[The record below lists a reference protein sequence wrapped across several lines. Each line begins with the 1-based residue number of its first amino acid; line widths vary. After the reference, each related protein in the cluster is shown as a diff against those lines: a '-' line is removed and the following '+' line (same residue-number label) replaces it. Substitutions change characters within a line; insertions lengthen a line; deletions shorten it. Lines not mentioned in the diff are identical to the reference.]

1 MSSQLDLRELAMDR
15 GSSGTLDPGPPR
27 HLWARLVLPAVV
39 LAGFAAT
46 MAWAARER
54 FLPAR
59 PVTVV
64 PVLVAR
70 AEVRPAG
77 TALFRSAGWIEPRPA
92 PVIVSALAEG
102 VVNELLVLEGE
113 SVDAGQPLARLID
126 VDARRA
132 VAQAEADISLR
143 RAELASAEAE
153 LAAAEARLR
162 EPLHLAVELAEADRL
177 LVEAEAELETA
188 PFRQQIAESRL
199 RYAEQQWE
207 AKQAAG
213 EAVAGRALQ
222 QARSDLDTAR
232 AGLEE
237 VRLRQPRL
245 EQEIEALRRKRSAV
259 ARQLELKVEESR
271 LVAETKASVQAAQAR
286 LRQAELAL
294 EAARL
299 QLERMTVTS
308 PMPGRVLQVVAQP
321 GSRVMGLAPQAAH
334 DSSTVV
340 TLYDPARLQVRA
352 DVRLED
358 VPLVEPGQPVRIE
371 TASLG
376 KPMDGRVLGVTSRAS
391 VQKNTLEVKVAINAP
406 PESVRPE
413 MLVQVTFLAPEG
425 KTAPSAEEHDGE
437 RILVPRELVER
448 RGDEG
453 LVWVAAPDGK
463 ARRSA
468 VRLGR
473 AGTEELV
480 EVASGLTATDKLIV
494 SGRDALVEGQRV
506 AISGE
511 DITIGTQAGR
521 QP

>member
-1 MSSQLDLRELAMDR
+1 M
-15 GSSGTLDPGPPR
+15 
-27 HLWARLVLPAVV
+27 LPAVV

-46 MAWAARER
+46 MAWAARDR

-59 PVTVV
+59 PVRVV

-77 TALFRSAGWIEPRPA
+77 TALFRSAGWIEPSPA

-102 VVNELLVLEGE
+102 MVNELLVVEGE

-132 VAQAEADISLR
+132 VAQAEADVDLR
-143 RAELASAEAE
+143 RAELAAAEAE

-162 EPLHLAVELAEADRL
+162 EPVHLAVELAEADRL
-177 LVEAEAELETA
+177 LAEAEAELETA
-188 PFRQQIAESRL
+188 PFRQQIAEASL

-207 AKQAAG
+207 AKRAAG
-213 EAVAGRALQ
+213 EAIAGRALR

-232 AGLEE
+232 AGVEE
-237 VRLRQPRL
+237 VRLRRPRL

-271 LVAETKASVQAAQAR
+271 EVAEAKASVQAAQAR

-299 QLERMTVTS
+299 QLERMVVTS
-308 PMPGRVLQVVAQP
+308 PMAGRVLQVVAQP
-321 GSRVMGLAPQAAH
+321 GSRLMGLVPHAAQ

-358 VPLVEPGQPVRIE
+358 LPLVEPGQPVRIE
-371 TASLG
+371 TASLA
-376 KPMDGRVLGVTSRAS
+376 KPIDGRVLDVTSRAS
-391 VQKNTLEVKVAINAP
+391 VQKNTLEVKVAIDAP
-406 PESVRPE
+406 PEGVRPE
-413 MLVQVTFLAPEG
+413 MLVQATFLAPEG
-425 KTAPSAEEHDGE
+425 KTAPSADEHEGE

-468 VRLGR
+468 VRLGL
-473 AGTEELV
+473 AGTAELV

-494 SGRDALVEGQRV
+494 SGRDGLVEGQRV

>member
-1 MSSQLDLRELAMDR
+1 MSSQLDLRELAAHR
-15 GSSGTLDPGPPR
+15 GSSVTLDPGPPR
-27 HLWARLVLPAVV
+27 HIWARLVLPAVV

-46 MAWAARER
+46 VAWAARER

-64 PVLVAR
+64 PVVVAR

-77 TALFRSAGWIEPRPA
+77 TALFQSAGWIEPRPA

-102 VVNELLVLEGE
+102 VVSELLVVEGQ
-113 SVDAGQPLARLID
+113 SVDAGQPLARLVD

-132 VAQAEADISLR
+132 VAQAEADVDLR
-143 RAELASAEAE
+143 RAELAAAEAE

-162 EPLHLAVELAEADRL
+162 EPVHLEVELAEADRL
-177 LVEAEAELETA
+177 LAAAEAELETA
-188 PFRQQIAESRL
+188 PFRQQTAEVRL

-232 AGLEE
+232 AGVEE
-237 VRLRQPRL
+237 VRLRRPRL
-245 EQEIEALRRKRSAV
+245 EEEVEALRRKRSAV

-271 LVAETKASVQAAQAR
+271 LVAEAKASVPAAQAR

-299 QLERMTVTS
+299 QLERMVVTS
-308 PMPGRVLQVVAQP
+308 PMAGRVLEVVAQR
-321 GSRVMGLAPQAAH
+321 GSRLMGLAPHTAH
-334 DSSTVV
+334 DASTVV

-358 VPLVEPGQPVRIE
+358 VPLVEAGQPVRIE
-371 TASLG
+371 TAFLAKPLG
-376 KPMDGRVLGVTSRAS
+376 GRVLDLTSRAS
-391 VQKNTLEVKVAINAP
+391 VQKNTLEAKIAIDSP

-425 KTAPSAEEHDGE
+425 KTAPSAEESKRE
-437 RILVPRELVER
+437 RILVPRQLVER

-453 LVWVAAPDGK
+453 LVWVAAPEGK

-468 VRLGR
+468 VRLGL

-480 EVASGLTATDKLIV
+480 EVAGGLTATDKLIV
-494 SGRDALVEGQRV
+494 SGRDDLVEGERV

-511 DITIGTQAGR
+511 DTTIGNPAGR
-521 QP
+521 QQ